1 MSSLQLIALCDF
13 PLVKPGDDLAAL
25 IQQALQ
31 HNAQT
36 LCDGDILVLAQ
47 KIVSKAENRYRAL
60 NTVTPTTE
68 AEKYAA
74 ETGKDPRMIELVL
87 QESKRVLR
95 HRFGSIVVE
104 HKLGFVHANAGI
116 DQSNLPDNSDSE
128 TALLLPENPDAS
140 AAARWQMRLL
150 LAVSQ
155 ISTFLLAGWMTLRLL
170 YPPAAR
176 SLDYLKARHFP
187 DIRLLL
193 PGLLL
198 MLVSMPFVMYLYEI
212 NKALPLPELFRS
224 MEDKT
229 AGTLRELLR
238 MDTSLEL
245 WANLGLIALLPALGE
260 ELVFRG
266 VLQQQ
271 LLRRFRYPWEAMLL
285 AAAIFSFAHLQF
297 EGFLPRMALG
307 LVLGWLYWRTGNF
320 WIPAAAHF
328 VNNGAQVLAQF
339 LYSRGLFPFDLEQDI
354 VVFWPFALASLLLA
368 LALMYWINH
377 ICRRQTLLPS

>member
-140 AAARWQMRLL
+140 AAALRDTLQKNLHAKIAVVTNDSFGRAWRLGTCGIAIGVAGFEPL
-150 LAVSQ
+150 LD
-155 ISTFLLAGWMTLRLL
+155 LRG
-170 YPPAAR
+170 A
-176 SLDYLKARHFP
+176 P
-187 DIRLLL
+187 DLFGRKL
-193 PGLLL
+193 
-198 MLVSMPFVMYLYEI
+198 EI
-212 NKALPLPELFRS
+212 
-224 MEDKT
+224 T
-229 AGTLRELLR
+229 QVG
-238 MDTSLEL
+238 
-245 WANLGLIALLPALGE
+245 IADE
-260 ELVFRG
+260 I
-266 VLQQQ
+266 
-271 LLRRFRYPWEAMLL
+271 
-285 AAAIFSFAHLQF
+285 AAA
-297 EGFLPRMALG
+297 
-307 LVLGWLYWRTGNF
+307 
-320 WIPAAAHF
+320 
-328 VNNGAQVLAQF
+328 
-339 LYSRGLFPFDLEQDI
+339 
-354 VVFWPFALASLLLA
+354 ASLLMGQAGEGSPVVIVRGFLWQQKENA
-368 LALMYWINH
+368 SV
-377 ICRRQTLLPS
+377 QTLLRKPNEDMFR